1 MRYGITRIKNY
12 LNKSIFFKKLSI
24 YSAGAL
30 VAKCLSFITLLYIV
44 KILTVDEFSQYVLF
58 SIIVDLLTVFSG
70 FGLASTMLRI
80 ETLEK
85 RTILNNSIVIS
96 ALSCC
101 FVICIFI
108 LLAPFLVKI
117 PGGNYAF
124 LNNYVPIIIIA
135 FIAKNYLSIFR
146 GFLISVED
154 PKTYIKLNII
164 RDLVFF
170 CTLIFYSLEVI
181 DLGKNVLYYVLLAQT
196 ISGVISSIVG
206 TFLIFE
212 NISIGQVSY
221 QHIKAI
227 IAKSWSYL
235 LKNAIGVFQMEA
247 SKIVLSIV
255 ASSSI
260 LGIYSFFSILVN
272 KLSFIFGV
280 FDKAFIP
287 KIKKLFGVKDIEKN
301 RHGHF
306 LVKKVIRIYS
316 YFGILL
322 LIFLAIAFLFVD
334 KNKSFFYF
342 LSEEYLQYLGLFYLI
357 IVAWV
362 LGNYRSFF
370 DVWQYMDVKSVGTR
384 LVLAHLFILVFLY
397 YGGLTFYSYFDV
409 YGLIYNQ
416 ILLTILYLAFS
427 VHNYRKF
434 CIFRIG

>member
-1 MRYGITRIKNY
+1 LRYGITRIKNY

-44 KILTVDEFSQYVLF
+44 KILTVNEFSQYVLF

-70 FGLASTMLRI
+70 FGVASTMLRI
-80 ETLEK
+80 ESLEK

-101 FVICIFI
+101 SVTCIFI

-124 LNNYVPIIIIA
+124 LNNYIPIIIIA
-135 FIAKNYLSIFR
+135 FIAKNFLSIFR
-146 GFLISVED
+146 GFLISIED

-164 RDLVFF
+164 RDFF
-170 CTLIFYSLEVI
+170 FLCTLILSLEVI
-181 DLGKNVLYYVLLAQT
+181 DLGIHVLYCVLLAQT
-196 ISGVISSIVG
+196 ISGVLASIVG

-212 NISIGQVSY
+212 NISIGQVSFK
-221 QHIKAI
+221 HIKTI

-235 LKNAIGVFQMEA
+235 LKNIIGVFQMEA

-260 LGIYSFFSILVN
+260 LGVYSFFSILVN

-287 KIKKLFGVKDIEKN
+287 KIKKLFGLKDIEKN

-316 YFGILL
+316 YFGIFL

-370 DVWQYMDVKSVGTR
+370 DVWQYMDVKSVGKR
-384 LVLAHLFILVFLY
+384 LVFAHLFILVFLY
-397 YGGLTFYSYFDV
+397 YGGLIFYSYFDV

-434 CIFRIG
+434 CIFRIE